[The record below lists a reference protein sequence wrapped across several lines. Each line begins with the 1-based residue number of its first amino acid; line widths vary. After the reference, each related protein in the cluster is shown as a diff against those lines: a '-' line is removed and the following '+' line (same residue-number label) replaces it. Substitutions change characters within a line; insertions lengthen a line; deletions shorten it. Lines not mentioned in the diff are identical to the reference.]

1 MIITPKVRG
10 FVCTTAHPI
19 GCKKN
24 VEEQVNYVQTNE
36 KIDGPKNVLIIG
48 ASTGYGLASRI
59 VSAYGC
65 GASTLGVFYEK
76 EAKGKR
82 TASPGWYNSAY
93 FEEQALNEGLYAKS
107 INGDAFSK
115 EIKDEVLETI
125 QKDLG
130 KIDLVIYSL
139 AAPRRIDPVTGDKYM
154 SVLKPIHEPY
164 TNKSIDIHNK
174 TISMATIEPAN
185 EHEIEQTTKVMGGED
200 WQLWIEALLE
210 HDLLAKGAKTISY
223 SYIGPEVTR
232 PIYREGTIGRAK
244 KHLENTA
251 AALNDLLKSVDGQ
264 ASVVIAKALV
274 TQASAAIPIVPLYM
288 AALYK
293 TMKKK
298 GTHEGC
304 IEQIYRLFST
314 KLYDENV
321 TDIYDEKGRIRIDDY
336 EMDPEIQRE
345 TFEYFEQVDSENMQE
360 MIDIEAYQ
368 KEFYKLFGFSRE
380 DVDYDQD
387 IDTDVCIPSI
397 DNI

>member
-24 VEEQVNYVQTNE
+24 VEEQVNYVQTNK

-185 EHEIEQTTKVMGGED
+185 EQEIEQTTKVMGGED

-210 HDLLAKGAKTISY
+210 HDLLAKGAKTIYHIHILDRKLRVRFIVKERLGVQKS
-223 SYIGPEVTR
+223 ILKIRLQPLM
-232 PIYREGTIGRAK
+232 IYYNRW
-244 KHLENTA
+244 
-251 AALNDLLKSVDGQ
+251 
-264 ASVVIAKALV
+264 
-274 TQASAAIPIVPLYM
+274 
-288 AALYK
+288 
-293 TMKKK
+293 
-298 GTHEGC
+298 
-304 IEQIYRLFST
+304 
-314 KLYDENV
+314 
-321 TDIYDEKGRIRIDDY
+321 
-336 EMDPEIQRE
+336 MDRR
-345 TFEYFEQVDSENMQE
+345 VW
-360 MIDIEAYQ
+360 
-368 KEFYKLFGFSRE
+368 
-380 DVDYDQD
+380 
-387 IDTDVCIPSI
+387 
-397 DNI
+397 